1 MNRRD
6 RRAAVARGKV
16 AASAASADL
25 TGLLAEATRA
35 YQQGQTTQA
44 EVVCRQILARA
55 PAHGGALN
63 LLGILQQASGNHR
76 GAIKSL
82 AKAVAANDLDASC
95 HYNIAFSYQVLGQRD
110 AAATHFSKAIALGLS
125 GKDVEQFLTKNRVVV
140 ECLKRIAERS
150 GLLVQNEDLFG
161 ADDIAALA
169 SDIFMRCALQSTVIR
184 GVTLELFFTNL
195 RAALLRLAA
204 ADAAEPANVDD
215 DVAGL
220 FCALAQQCFLNEY
233 VYTQGEEETRLAT
246 RLRDLLL
253 QKLSAGNRISPL
265 LLAAVAAY
273 FPLQS
278 LQDAKSLLAAEW
290 PPYVAELLR
299 RLVREPLEEQE
310 DRRAIAALTAIDD
323 RTSLDVMAQYE
334 ENPYP
339 RWTINPLSAYTGAL
353 KGQAESA
360 QGGRSPAG
368 ENILI
373 AGCGTGEHA
382 FDIAQKSP
390 QARILA
396 IDLSRAS
403 LAYARRK
410 TRQEGLRNIEYAQ
423 ADVLE
428 LGALG
433 RTFDRIEAVGVL
445 HHLADPKAG
454 WRVLLSLLAPDGV
467 MRIGL
472 YSEAGRRPIVEARA
486 LIAARGYRA
495 TQQDIRAVRQDIIRA
510 KDDPRWET
518 LLTVGDF
525 YSMSGCRDMLF
536 HVMEHRFTIPEIAA
550 FIARQGL
557 VFLGFELD
565 AKTIER
571 FRQQHPAAEA
581 LLDLEA
587 WDAFERANPRTFRN
601 MYMFS
606 VRKR

>member
-265 LLAAVAAY
+265 LLAAVTAY

-339 RWTINPLSAYTGAL
+339 RWTINPLSAYAGAL

-360 QGGRSPAG
+360 QGRRSPAG

-495 TQQDIRAVRQDIIRA
+495 TAQDIRAVRQDIIRA

-565 AKTIER
+565 AKTIDR